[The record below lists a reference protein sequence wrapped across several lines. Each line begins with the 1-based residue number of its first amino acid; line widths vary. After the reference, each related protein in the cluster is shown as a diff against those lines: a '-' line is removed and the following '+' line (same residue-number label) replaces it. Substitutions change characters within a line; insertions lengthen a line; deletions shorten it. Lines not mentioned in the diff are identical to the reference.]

1 MKEKEKSSNDYR
13 LSLSL
18 HENILFSFQISYQN
32 FGKEKHLLKS
42 FQILTKYTFRTKFPL
57 KIIIIFLKKMSTKFL
72 TTSAIVRILVGKWE
86 ENQRKYGGRKVE
98 ENISYENILKRDS

>member
-42 FQILTKYTFRTKFPL
+42 FQILTKYTFRT
-57 KIIIIFLKKMSTKFL
+57 
-72 TTSAIVRILVGKWE
+72 
-86 ENQRKYGGRKVE
+86 
-98 ENISYENILKRDS
+98 